1 MSQTPDATDTSH
13 ALVGLGATYVKLA
26 HRNRADVMSWFYHS
40 LCAINIF
47 ARNRAAS
54 HGDVDEHA
62 CVRDI
67 QRRFLANLSDHMIVR
82 VQGAGKPTEVRV
94 DDAWLDS
101 FVAYIEQRKN
111 TASDVTAEQTSED
124 AVLKQER
131 RVRAKVAERKM
142 EPTKI
147 VSAISRLAHWL
158 SKEARLKH
166 RRRELSESALR
177 SCVISEMLV
186 MTSRI
191 ADDVELE
198 AFVEAVLNYDDNN
211 NNEAHNSTVQPAQT
225 PNTGLI

>member
-1 MSQTPDATDTSH
+1 
-13 ALVGLGATYVKLA
+13 
-26 HRNRADVMSWFYHS
+26 MSWFYHS

-47 ARNRAAS
+47 ERNRVES
-54 HGDVDEHA
+54 HTDVDEHA
-62 CVRDI
+62 CLRDI
-67 QRRFLANLSDHMIVR
+67 QRRFLSNLSDHMIVR
-82 VQGAGKPTEVRV
+82 VQSAGKPTEARV
-94 DDAWLDS
+94 DDVWLDS
-101 FVAYIEQRKN
+101 FVAYIEQRKSA
-111 TASDVTAEQTSED
+111 ASDVTAEQTREN

-131 RVRAKVAERKM
+131 RVRGKVVERKM

-166 RRRELSESALR
+166 RRRVLSESALR

-191 ADDVELE
+191 ADDIELE

-211 NNEAHNSTVQPAQT
+211 NSEVQNS
-225 PNTGLI
+225 PNSSPNSGLMKVYTISGCTCRF